1 MIKYTLV
8 CDSAHSFEGWFR
20 NSDDFDA
27 QCARKLVVCPIC
39 GETSVQKGLMAP
51 AVSTARKREALVG
64 AAQAEMQ
71 SVAAAAANKA
81 DAPTAAASTEMRPS
95 ALLPQDV
102 QQKEILEALRLVRA
116 RIVESSENVGQ
127 NFAAEARKIHY
138 GEAEERSIYG
148 ETTPKDVEALLDEG
162 IQVFA
167 LPELPDDKN

>member
-39 GETSVQKGLMAP
+39 GATSVQKGFDGAGSFNRTQAGSACRCRAGGN
-51 AVSTARKREALVG
+51 AVGGRSRCQQGRC
-64 AAQAEMQ
+64 
-71 SVAAAAANKA
+71 A
-81 DAPTAAASTEMRPS
+81 DAAASTEMRPS